1 MNDIEMLRRIKT
13 RKGYTYEEMADAMGV
28 SLWTVFRWLRKIR
41 NPSPMAQEK
50 INAYIHSENIAI
62 ARSVNELVAKKG
74 GRHV

>member
-13 RKGYTYEEMADAMGV
+13 RKGYTYDEMSRAMGV
-28 SLWTVFRWLRKIR
+28 TLVTVFRWLHKKS

-74 GRHV
+74 GTR

>member
-41 NPSPMAQEK
+41 KPSPMAKER
-50 INAYIHSENIAI
+50 IGDYIRKE
-62 ARSVNELVAKKG
+62 E
-74 GRHV
+74 